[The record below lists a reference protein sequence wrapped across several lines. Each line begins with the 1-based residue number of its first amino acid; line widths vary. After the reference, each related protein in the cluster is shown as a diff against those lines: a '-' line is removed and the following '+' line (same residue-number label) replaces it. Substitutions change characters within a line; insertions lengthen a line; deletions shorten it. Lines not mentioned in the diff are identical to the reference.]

1 MSVSKHGHE
10 SDVSTK
16 EIRDGNPDLIL
27 FYLRFSSRFS
37 ILCVLS
43 MVYGATRKD
52 KANEI
57 ERSATGVAFAWA
69 RKLFLSVGFGYG
81 IWLCVSIFIL
91 HLVIL
96 WLEK

>member
-10 SDVSTK
+10 SDMSTK

-69 RKLFLSVGFGYG
+69 RKLFCLLVSDMGSGCAFQFLS
-81 IWLCVSIFIL
+81 FIL
-91 HLVIL
+91 
-96 WLEK
+96 